1 MSVAF
6 KTAMCVERYAAN
18 VQLYVLLVERVNKN
32 EDRGNTD
39 VGLFPGAQG
48 VFLPQSTFGGG
59 RGGSRCPLVQ
69 PPCAS
74 AAIRTLKIPE
84 TDSHINDWTHKY
96 RSYWYSHPSV
106 LCLQHTAQ
114 SPTCTG
120 VLFSVSCIASVT
132 EIHTTVNYMSRC
144 IGQCV

>member
-1 MSVAF
+1 MSVEF

-59 RGGSRCPLVQ
+59 GGGVTVSTSTAPVCI
-69 PPCAS
+69 S
-74 AAIRTLKIPE
+74 
-84 TDSHINDWTHKY
+84 
-96 RSYWYSHPSV
+96 SYPHVKDPR
-106 LCLQHTAQ
+106 
-114 SPTCTG
+114 
-120 VLFSVSCIASVT
+120 
-132 EIHTTVNYMSRC
+132 N
-144 IGQCV
+144 